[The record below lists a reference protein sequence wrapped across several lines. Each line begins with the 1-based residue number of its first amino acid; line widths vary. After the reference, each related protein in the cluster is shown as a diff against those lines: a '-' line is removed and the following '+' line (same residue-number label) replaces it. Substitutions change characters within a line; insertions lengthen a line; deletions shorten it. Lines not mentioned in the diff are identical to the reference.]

1 MNDIKTMHDVVE
13 DSIGSQTLAARLIYI
28 FAGTALLVAIV
39 GLYGLLAYQVNQRTR
54 EIGVR
59 IALGARKYDVLQLI
73 MRHAVWLLGLGMSA
87 GLLLALGTGRI
98 LSSFI
103 WGVSEHDG
111 LTTIGISMLML
122 ACGLLAAY
130 VPARRAACI
139 DPMTALRNE

>member
-1 MNDIKTMHDVVE
+1 VVE